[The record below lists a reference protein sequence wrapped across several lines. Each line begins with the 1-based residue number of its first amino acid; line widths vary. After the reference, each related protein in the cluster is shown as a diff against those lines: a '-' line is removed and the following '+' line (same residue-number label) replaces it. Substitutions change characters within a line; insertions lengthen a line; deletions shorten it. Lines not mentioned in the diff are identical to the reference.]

1 MPEAETI
8 NATDV
13 VLRVK
18 NLKKFF
24 PVRKGVFS
32 RVRSFLHAVDDLSF
46 EIRRG
51 EVLALVGESG
61 CGKTTTGKTLV
72 RLHEPTDGKIE
83 FLGRD
88 VTHLRLAADKK
99 WFHSKSQMIFQDPF
113 ESLNP
118 RKTIFDIVSEP
129 MNIQSE
135 GSLKYRE
142 EKTMEILKRVGIS
155 PPDAFLWRYPHELSG
170 GQRQRVAI
178 ARALV
183 MNPEFVVAD
192 EPTSMLD
199 VSIRTQVMKLMMNLI
214 SEMNMSF
221 LYITHD
227 LAVARYMSNYISV
240 MYLGKMVEYGE
251 TEEIIQNPLHPY
263 TKALISAVPVPDP
276 EFKRKSIQIKGGI
289 GKAIDPLPRCRFYDR
304 CPYAMD
310 VCANEEPQLT
320 DVGNGHK
327 VACFLYTKKEE

>member
-1 MPEAETI
+1 MAEVETSV
-8 NATDV
+8 NTEV
-13 VLRVK
+13 VLKVEH
-18 NLKKFF
+18 LKKFF
-24 PVRKGVFS
+24 PLRKNPFA
-32 RVRSFLHAVDDLSF
+32 RAKSFLHAVDDLNF
-46 EIRRG
+46 EIKRG
-51 EVLALVGESG
+51 EVLGLVGESG
-61 CGKTTTGKTLV
+61 CGKTTTGKTLL
-72 RLHEPTDGKIE
+72 RLYEPTDGKIT

-88 VTHLRLAADKK
+88 VTHLRSAQDRK

-129 MNIQSE
+129 MNIQNE
-135 GSLKYRE
+135 GNLKQRE
-142 EKTMEILKRVGIS
+142 EKTMEILKRVGIA

-199 VSIRTQVMKLMMNLI
+199 VSIRTQVMTLMMDLI
-214 SEMNMSF
+214 SDMNMTF
-221 LYITHD
+221 IYITHD
-227 LAVARYMSNYISV
+227 LAVARYMTNYIAV
-240 MYLGKMVEYGE
+240 MYLGRMVEYGE
-251 TEEIIQNPLHPY
+251 TEDVIQNPLHPY

-276 EFKRKSIQIKGGI
+276 EFKRKSLQIKGGI
-289 GKAIDPLPRCRFYDR
+289 GKAIDPPKICRFYDR
-304 CPYAMD
+304 CPFATER
-310 VCANEEPQLT
+310 CGKEEPPLY

-327 VACFLYTKKEE
+327 VACFLYEKDGK

>member
-1 MPEAETI
+1 MPEIKAS

-13 VLRVK
+13 VLKVEHL
-18 NLKKFF
+18 NKFF
-24 PVRKGVFS
+24 PVRRGVFAKAKH
-32 RVRSFLHAVDDLSF
+32 FLHAVDDLSF
-46 EIRRG
+46 EVKRG
-51 EVLALVGESG
+51 EVIALVGESG
-61 CGKTTTGKTLV
+61 CGKTTTGKTLL
-72 RLHEPTDGKIE
+72 RLYESTAGKII
-83 FLGRD
+83 FLNRD
-88 VTHLRLAADKK
+88 VTHIRSVQDRK
-99 WFHSKSQMIFQDPF
+99 WFHSRSQMIFQDPF

-129 MNIQSE
+129 MNIQNE
-135 GSLKYRE
+135 GSLKQRE
-142 EKTMEILKRVGIS
+142 KKVMDILNRVGIS
-155 PPDAFLWRYPHELSG
+155 PPNAFLWRYPHELSG

-199 VSIRTQVMKLMMNLI
+199 VSIRTQVMTLMMDLI
-214 SEMNMSF
+214 SEMHMTF
-221 LYITHD
+221 IYITHD
-227 LAVARYMSNYISV
+227 LAVARYMANYISV

-289 GKAIDPLPRCRFYDR
+289 GKAIDPPKRCRFYER
-304 CPYAMD
+304 CPFAKD
-310 VCANEEPQLT
+310 ICAKEEPPLI
-320 DVGNGHK
+320 DVGGGHK
-327 VACFLYTKKEE
+327 VACFLYNKS

>member
-1 MPEAETI
+1 MVD
-8 NATDV
+8 ATDV
-13 VLRVK
+13 VLKVE

-32 RVRSFLHAVDDLSF
+32 RVRSFLHAVDDVSF
-46 EIRRG
+46 EIKRG

-72 RLHEPTDGKIE
+72 RLHSPTDGKIT
-83 FLGRD
+83 FLNRD
-88 VTHLRLAADKK
+88 VTHLRSAVDRK
-99 WFHSKSQMIFQDPF
+99 WFHGKSQMIFQDPF

-155 PPDAFLWRYPHELSG
+155 PPNAFLWRYPHELSG

-214 SEMNMSF
+214 SDMHMSF

-227 LAVARYMSNYISV
+227 LAVARYMSDYISV

-251 TEEIIQNPLHPY
+251 TEEVIQNPLHPY

-304 CPYAMD
+304 CPFAMD
-310 VCANEEPQLT
+310 VCAKEEPSLV
-320 DVGNGHK
+320 DVDDGHK
-327 VACFLYTKKEE
+327 VACFLYDKKEE

>member
-1 MPEAETI
+1 MPKVEMA

-13 VLRVK
+13 VLKVE

-32 RVRSFLHAVDDLSF
+32 RAKSFLHAVDDISF
-46 EIRRG
+46 EIKRG

-72 RLHEPTDGKIE
+72 KLYEPTGGKIK
-83 FLGRD
+83 FLDRD
-88 VTHLRLAADKK
+88 VTDLRSDVDKK

-129 MNIQSE
+129 MNIQNK
-135 GSLKYRE
+135 GNLKYRE

-155 PPDAFLWRYPHELSG
+155 PPNAFLWRYPHELSG

-199 VSIRTQVMKLMMNLI
+199 VSIRTQVMKLMMDLI
-214 SEMNMSF
+214 SDMNMSF

-227 LAVARYMSNYISV
+227 FAVARYMSDYISV
-240 MYLGKMVEYGE
+240 MYLGKMVEYGK

-263 TKALISAVPVPDP
+263 TKALISSVPVPDP

-304 CPYAMD
+304 CLLAMD
-310 VCANEEPQLT
+310 ICAKKEPPLL
-320 DVGNGHK
+320 DVGSGHK
-327 VACFLYTKKEE
+327 VACFLYDKKEK